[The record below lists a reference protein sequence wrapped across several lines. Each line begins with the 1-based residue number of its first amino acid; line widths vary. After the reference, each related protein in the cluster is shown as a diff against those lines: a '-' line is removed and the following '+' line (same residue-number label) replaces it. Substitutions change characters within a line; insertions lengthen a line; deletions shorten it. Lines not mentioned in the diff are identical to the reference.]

1 MSLLAVSRRAA
12 WRAAPRSTR
21 SVVVDAPAKE
31 WVTKREAVKHHAH
44 GTSYPPVS
52 PEFEYLPN
60 LSSRHHRPLA
70 QDQLLRLSPRK
81 QVIFRPCTK

>member
-31 WVTKREAVKHHAH
+31 WATKREAVKHHAE
-44 GTSYPPVS
+44 GVLSPTS
-52 PEFEYLPN
+52 PEVENSSN
-60 LSSRHHRPLA
+60 LSL
-70 QDQLLRLSPRK
+70 DTTDLWRK
-81 QVIFRPCTK
+81 ISFYGCLPASK